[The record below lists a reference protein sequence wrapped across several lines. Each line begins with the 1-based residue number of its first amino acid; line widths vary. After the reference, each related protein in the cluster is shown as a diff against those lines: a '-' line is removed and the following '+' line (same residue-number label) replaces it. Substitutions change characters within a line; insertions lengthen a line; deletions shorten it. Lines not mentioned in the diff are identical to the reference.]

1 MANFKNYKNSNRRGM
16 IDTFFLKGQ
25 EKTKFLTAEEEIEL
39 GKKIAA
45 GDVEARNSLVEHNYP
60 LVVNIARK
68 HCSPGLDLE
77 DLIQEGNIG
86 LMKAADKFDYKKGY
100 RFTTYATWWIT
111 QRVYFAISKS
121 TSSADTS
128 KNGAYMAN
136 KINKA
141 KTLLRKELAREPSTE
156 ELAKTVGLSIAQLS
170 RYLSMKNF
178 RLIYLGEHI
187 SSDNESSLEGIIPDM
202 KSCTPEEAVLHSY
215 CVEQLERALETLSS
229 REKNIFILRQGLF
242 GYKKKTCEEL
252 GALYQL
258 SRERIRQIEHE
269 TWNYVRNYIGEEDSN
284 VPHKQI
290 KKRENKTKKKIIF
303 NIEEL
308 NYEGQGKWKN

>member
-1 MANFKNYKNSNRRGM
+1 MANFKNYKNSNRRGT

-45 GDVEARNSLVEHNYP
+45 GDLAARNSLVEHNYP

-121 TSSADTS
+121 TSGADTS
-128 KNGAYMAN
+128 KNGAYM
-136 KINKA
+136 
-141 KTLLRKELAREPSTE
+141 
-156 ELAKTVGLSIAQLS
+156 
-170 RYLSMKNF
+170 
-178 RLIYLGEHI
+178 
-187 SSDNESSLEGIIPDM
+187 
-202 KSCTPEEAVLHSY
+202 
-215 CVEQLERALETLSS
+215 
-229 REKNIFILRQGLF
+229 
-242 GYKKKTCEEL
+242 
-252 GALYQL
+252 
-258 SRERIRQIEHE
+258 
-269 TWNYVRNYIGEEDSN
+269 
-284 VPHKQI
+284 
-290 KKRENKTKKKIIF
+290 
-303 NIEEL
+303 
-308 NYEGQGKWKN
+308 

>member
-1 MANFKNYKNSNRRGM
+1 MANFKNYKNSGRRGI
-16 IDTFFLKGQ
+16 IDTFFLKDQ
-25 EKTKFLTAEEEIEL
+25 EKTKFLTAKEEIEL
-39 GKKIAA
+39 GKKISE
-45 GDVEARNSLVEHNYP
+45 GDLEARNELVEHNYP
-60 LVVNIARK
+60 LVINIAKK
-68 HCSPGLDLE
+68 HFAQGLDLE

-86 LMKAADKFDYKKGY
+86 LMKAADKFDYKRGY

-111 QRVYFAISKS
+111 QRIYFAISKS

-128 KNGAYMAN
+128 KNGAYMSG

-141 KTLLRKELAREPSTE
+141 KILLKKELEREPSTE
-156 ELAKTVGLSIAQLS
+156 ELAKIVGLSVAQLS

-178 RLIYLGEHI
+178 RLIYLGDRRY
-187 SSDNESSLEGIIPDM
+187 SDNESSLEGAIPDM
-202 KSCTPEEAVLHSY
+202 KNHTPEEEVLHSY

-269 TWNYVRNYIGEEDSN
+269 TWNYIRNYISEEDVN
-284 VPHKQI
+284 AVHKQI

-303 NIEEL
+303 DIGEL
-308 NYEGQGKWKN
+308 KNESEGKWKN